1 MMFYENGKLNFNTQL
16 TQFRF
21 TKARFSDRLNE
32 QGLLAEKNGE
42 DWNFSP
48 YEFSGTYEKDNYV
61 FLEGNGFAGRELS
74 ELISS
79 EQKET
84 RVYSLSFMIT
94 LLEKM
99 VSKKVSGFNAEPA
112 SVFVSAVLK
121 NKAGRKIT
129 FEKSSLTKTEAGAA
143 LKPDTFLETI
153 FSRRVIINESE

>member
-16 TQFRF
+16 TQSGF

-32 QGLLAEKNGE
+32 QGLLAEKIGE

-79 EQKET
+79 EKKET
-84 RVYSLSFMIT
+84 ALEQYN
-94 LLEKM
+94 LLKEKFPE
-99 VSKKVSGFNAEPA
+99 SKRLEELGKQ
-112 SVFVSAVLK
+112 
-121 NKAGRKIT
+121 
-129 FEKSSLTKTEAGAA
+129 FENVTT
-143 LKPDTFLETI
+143 D
-153 FSRRVIINESE
+153 